1 MHVEHVGVAQGERA
15 QQDEVELH
23 RDRPPCVSQSH
34 VGLRADAVASMG
46 SERRRAGDAPA
57 KAAIFHA
64 SAPGNAFTAACR
76 HETALGWRSAR
87 QGRALARALI
97 WSSCQPCKSPCSIGY
112 RSRPRRVHH
121 TARLDAVSVGAC
133 PLVAPANLTDLL
145 VLQNIH
151 SLLASSSD
159 TGGFRL
165 ASAVSSRPSA
175 VCRLAACLRV
185 ITLRAARSASVMPYC
200 RSCAG
205 SVSSTRHCFSG
216 IWRLF
221 SLAHSCATR
230 CLKLYL
236 GGSRANSA
244 NVRLRDCESPTAR
257 ALSLTSATSL
267 YLRRPALATA
277 DVHARARARGAGGVP
292 GLERRPLQL
301 AKRRRAEVVRHVLEE
316 QQLRRQ
322 LRYHLAQALVQPA
335 RGGVVE
341 PLRVLLAR
349 DRRRVA
355 VA

>member
-1 MHVEHVGVAQGERA
+1 
-15 QQDEVELH
+15 
-23 RDRPPCVSQSH
+23 
-34 VGLRADAVASMG
+34 MG
-46 SERRRAGDAPA
+46 SERRRPGDAPA

-112 RSRPRRVHH
+112 RSRPSRVHQ
-121 TARLDAVSVGAC
+121 TDRLEAVSVGAC
-133 PLVAPANLTDLL
+133 PLVAPANLSDLR
-145 VLQNIH
+145 VSQKIH

-159 TGGFRL
+159 TGG
-165 ASAVSSRPSA
+165 SSRRSA

-316 QQLRRQ
+316 QQLRRH